1 MALANVTRRWF
12 VTRLPFATVAVP
24 LAAGAQQP
32 GQVPRVG
39 YISPGS
45 SSDPFRQRR
54 FEAFRQGLRELGYVE
69 GRHVVLEPRWAE
81 GQYAR
86 YSALA
91 ADSVRLKVAAIV
103 TVGGA
108 ATKAARQVTST
119 TPIVMSVVIDPVGS
133 GLVPSLARPGGNL
146 TGTSVMANDLITKQF
161 ELLKELAPDVSR
173 IAVLWN
179 PDNPSLTAAMSH
191 VNAAARLLRVELQLV
206 EARNPGEI
214 DSAFAAMTREHAG
227 AVVVFPDAIYGNQFR
242 QIVGLAAQRRLPAI
256 YTQTENAEAGG
267 LMVYGANLLDLER
280 RAATFVDKILK
291 GAKPGGLPVEQPSK
305 FDLIINLKTAKALGL
320 PIPPSLLLRADQII
334 E

>member
-1 MALANVTRRWF
+1 MDRRRFLLTALAG
-12 VTRLPFATVAVP
+12 AVAAP
-24 LAAGAQQP
+24 LIAEAQLP

-69 GRHVVLEPRWAE
+69 GRNIVLEPRWAE

-86 YSALA
+86 YPVLA
-91 ADSVRLKVAAIV
+91 ADLVRLKVAAIV

-108 ATKAARQVTST
+108 ATKAAKQVTST

-146 TGTSVMANDLITKQF
+146 TGTSVMANDLIAKQF
-161 ELLKELAPDVSR
+161 ELLKEAAPNVSR

-191 VNAAARLLRVELQLV
+191 VNAAARLLGVELQLV
-206 EARNPGEI
+206 EARNPQEI
-214 DSAFAAMTREHAG
+214 DRAFAAMTREHAG
-227 AVVVFPDAIYGNQFR
+227 AVVVLPDAIYGNQVR

-256 YTQTENAEAGG
+256 YAVGENAEAGG
-267 LMVYGANLLDLER
+267 LMVYSANLRDLER

-291 GAKPGGLPVEQPSK
+291 GAKPGDLPVEQPSK

-320 PIPPSLLLRADQII
+320 TIPPSLLARADQVIDP
-334 E
+334 